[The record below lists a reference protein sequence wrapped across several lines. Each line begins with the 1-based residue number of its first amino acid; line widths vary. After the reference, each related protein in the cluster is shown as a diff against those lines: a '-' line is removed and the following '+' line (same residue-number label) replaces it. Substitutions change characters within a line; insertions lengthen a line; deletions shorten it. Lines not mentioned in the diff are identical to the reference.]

1 MNRQTSKMTF
11 KTVLL
16 IDEIQASVLYFCVIG
31 MSSLPVVRGSEGAA
45 HRPVRSGLNLVAGDG
60 SSESLV
66 SETQPPFD
74 QFDQNN

>member
-1 MNRQTSKMTF
+1 
-11 KTVLL
+11 
-16 IDEIQASVLYFCVIG
+16 
-31 MSSLPVVRGSEGAA
+31 MSSLPAVRGSEGAA